1 MNFTVSTFFRLVLG
15 VALTTTVQ
23 AQNGTD
29 GANGSPGLNET
40 LFTGCDVDTYY
51 ASLPADIST
60 WSIDDVEKL
69 LVKTHLKQ
77 LPSLGNKGEENI
89 LNALIDLDAGK
100 ETTTGEE
107 MKTVYLYMREI
118 DFDAE
123 QQNTPEG
130 WKRGDL
136 WPLIRGAGL
145 DTPAGTDVHS
155 KRPEDWEVD
164 SELANLFWGTCET
177 VEAPEKCV
185 VPAIPDQTAPSTAQD
200 KKIKT
205 PPESMRGAVARAVF
219 YNAIR
224 YRTELGLFL
233 SDCPPFNVSEYGYL
247 SELLKWHSEYPV
259 TANETAR
266 NSRACSRW
274 QGNRNPLVDF
284 PELVSQFFG
293 IPDTILEG
301 TMTYSTCTEPT
312 NPPTA
317 SPNECSA
324 LAPGDVQALI
334 FNSDP
339 LDQIVFFPVSDIPES
354 VGSIFVTDRAWN
366 GTDFV
371 TDEGTI
377 EVSLLLTNAVWIA
390 PLQQL
395 STKNHSTS
403 YSLFLQY
410 SIPSGGIKA
419 GRVFGYGVQFPD
431 DEGTWEVV
439 DDSTFDLSTTQPD
452 NIFIFCY
459 NADDKPHFL
468 QSLIYSDTGY
478 SEAGLPSYEFNETS
492 VPDDFARAGEKG
504 VLSLPFSPNY
514 LYVGPK
520 EGNKNELLAAF
531 ADPANYAGSETPYN
545 INTSGSEA
553 RTVIVALVAI
563 VASVAVQ
570 FV

>member
-1 MNFTVSTFFRLVLG
+1 MKLSTAFRMFLGFALVIDI
-15 VALTTTVQ
+15 Q
-23 AQNGTD
+23 AQNGTE
-29 GANGSPGLNET
+29 GSNGLNET
-40 LFTGCDVDTYY
+40 FYSGCDVDSYY
-51 ASLPADIST
+51 SSLPADIST

-89 LNALIDLDAGK
+89 LNALIDLDP
-100 ETTTGEE
+100 GEKN
-107 MKTVYLYMREI
+107 KTVHLYMREI
-118 DFDAE
+118 DFDAK

-136 WPLIRGAGL
+136 WPLLRAAGL
-145 DTPAGTDVHS
+145 DTAAGTDVHS

-164 SELANLFWGTCET
+164 TALANYFWGTCGT
-177 VEAPEKCV
+177 VETIEKCV
-185 VPAIPDQTAPSTAQD
+185 VPAIPNKTAPTTAQD
-200 KKIKT
+200 EKIKT

-247 SELLKWHSEYPV
+247 SELLTWHSQYPV
-259 TANETAR
+259 TASEIAR

-293 IPDTILEG
+293 VPDTILEG

-324 LAPGDVQALI
+324 LSPGDVQALI

-339 LDQIVFFPVSDIPES
+339 VDQIVFFPVSDIRES

-377 EVSLLLTNAVWIA
+377 EVSKI
-390 PLQQL
+390 
-395 STKNHSTS
+395 
-403 YSLFLQY
+403 
-410 SIPSGGIKA
+410 
-419 GRVFGYGVQFPD
+419 
-431 DEGTWEVV
+431 
-439 DDSTFDLSTTQPD
+439 
-452 NIFIFCY
+452 
-459 NADDKPHFL
+459 
-468 QSLIYSDTGY
+468 
-478 SEAGLPSYEFNETS
+478 
-492 VPDDFARAGEKG
+492 
-504 VLSLPFSPNY
+504 
-514 LYVGPK
+514 
-520 EGNKNELLAAF
+520 
-531 ADPANYAGSETPYN
+531 
-545 INTSGSEA
+545 
-553 RTVIVALVAI
+553 
-563 VASVAVQ
+563 
-570 FV
+570 